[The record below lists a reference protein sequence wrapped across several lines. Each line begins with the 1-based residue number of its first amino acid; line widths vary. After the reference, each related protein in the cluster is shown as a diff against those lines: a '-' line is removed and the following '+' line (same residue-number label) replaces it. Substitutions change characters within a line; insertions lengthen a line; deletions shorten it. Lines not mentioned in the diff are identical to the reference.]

1 MRVAKVRKTGV
12 RVQFRKMQPDPCFS
26 PYRRDSERALTRFA
40 VVFLVRVFYFDLQR
54 KIKTMATMY
63 AMIVTSTI
71 FRLGAL
77 QP

>member
-40 VVFLVRVFYFDLQR
+40 RFERNNGLRPRYRV
-54 KIKTMATMY
+54 
-63 AMIVTSTI
+63 IVSLSFCLAI
-71 FRLGAL
+71 CRSLRRMLAL
-77 QP
+77 